1 MELSQQFFCA
11 ESYQDSCSDRYD
23 IQNLIEELGGATPRI
38 SPIPAKTIQL
48 RKILPGDLGLQNT
61 ISARRETKMTSKV
74 DRTQHESPATTAV
87 IPAESDFL
95 ITPTKLAQAET
106 RKRRSGQA
114 KTEASPSEAEAFV
127 TPRRA
132 IISEP
137 GSPVAVQ
144 DTNTDYYR
152 PTYQIKP
159 R

>member
-1 MELSQQFFCA
+1 M
-11 ESYQDSCSDRYD
+11 
-23 IQNLIEELGGATPRI
+23 IEELGASTPRI

-48 RKILPGDLGLQNT
+48 KKILPGDFGLQNT
-61 ISARRETKMTSKV
+61 ISARRETKMK
-74 DRTQHESPATTAV
+74 DKEERTLYESAATTPV
-87 IPAESDFL
+87 KLVETGFSIS
-95 ITPTKLAQAET
+95 PTKLVQAET

-132 IISEP
+132 IISEH

-144 DTNTDYYR
+144 DMNTDCYR
-152 PTYQIKP
+152 PTYSIKP